1 MKKVAILQSNYLPW
15 KGYFDLIAY
24 VDEFIIF
31 DDMQYTRRDWRNR
44 NKIKTPSGLEWLTV
58 PVQVKGKYDQRIM
71 DVSTEG
77 DLWKS
82 KHLSSIM
89 HNYRKSLHFESS
101 MNWLTRSFD
110 ALESNN
116 LSSINTQ
123 LIRDVCNYL
132 EIETKISSSLEYSTS
147 KNPSTRL
154 AQICLESEAGIYVS
168 GPSARDYIETSVFE
182 DREIEIEWFN
192 YDNFP
197 EYPQLW
203 GEFESHVSVIDSIM
217 NCGPHPEKFLRGT
230 KK

>member
-1 MKKVAILQSNYLPW
+1 MPW
-15 KGYFDLIAY
+15 KGYFDLISY

-44 NKIKTPSGLEWLTV
+44 NKIKTPNGLEWLTV

-77 DLWKS
+77 HLWKS

-89 HNYRKSLHFESS
+89 HNYRKSLHFETS
-101 MNWLTRSFD
+101 MNWLTRAYD
-110 ALESNN
+110 ALQSNN

-123 LIRDVCNYL
+123 LIREVCNYL
-132 EIETKISSSLEYSTS
+132 EIDTKISSSLEYSTS
-147 KNPSTRL
+147 ENPSTRL
-154 AQICLESEAGIYVS
+154 AQISLESEAGIYVS
-168 GPSARDYIETSVFE
+168 GPSARDYLETSVFE
-182 DREIEIEWFN
+182 DREIEIEWFH

-203 GEFESHVSVIDSIM
+203 GKFESHVSIIDSIM
-217 NCGPHPEKFLRGT
+217 NCGPNPGNFLRGT
-230 KK
+230 RK

>member
-1 MKKVAILQSNYLPW
+1 MPW
-15 KGYFDLIAY
+15 KGYFDLISY

-44 NKIKTPSGLEWLTV
+44 NKIKTPNGLEWLTV

-101 MNWLTRSFD
+101 MDWLTKAYD

-123 LIRDVCNYL
+123 LIREVCNHL
-132 EIETKISSSLEYSTS
+132 EIDTKISSSLEYSTS
-147 KNPSTRL
+147 ENPSTRL
-154 AQICLESEAGIYVS
+154 AQICLESEAGVYVS

-182 DREIEIEWFN
+182 DREIEIEWFH

-203 GEFESHVSVIDSIM
+203 GKFESHVSVIDSIM
-217 NCGPHPEKFLRGT
+217 NCGPHPENFLRGT